1 MPNTPRRPP
10 AQQPRPRMSLR
21 SAMRLLGLDEHRIAR
36 VLKRQVNRFQ
46 RLVPK
51 KKLSIAH
58 EKLLLEILKECAKII
73 DPTTRGGAASEVPA
87 TVVLN
92 HQIPRP
98 DRSQAA
104 SNGHSADT
112 SPEIER

>member
-1 MPNTPRRPP
+1 
-10 AQQPRPRMSLR
+10 MSLR
-21 SAMRLLGLDEHRIAR
+21 SAMRLQGLDEHKIAS

-51 KKLSIAH
+51 KKLSAAH
-58 EKLLLEILKECAKII
+58 EKLLLEILKECVKIL
-73 DPTTRGGAASEVPA
+73 DPAARGSTASEVPA

-104 SNGHSADT
+104 SKGHSSDT
-112 SPEIER
+112 FPGIER